1 MNDSE
6 FLKEKK
12 MIQLCILKKQT
23 ILDKMYDR
31 RIEDDRFGKDIW
43 QYFLNPMQQFFI
55 QKQINKL

>member
-1 MNDSE
+1 
-6 FLKEKK
+6 

-43 QYFLNPMQQFFI
+43 QYFLNLMQQFFI